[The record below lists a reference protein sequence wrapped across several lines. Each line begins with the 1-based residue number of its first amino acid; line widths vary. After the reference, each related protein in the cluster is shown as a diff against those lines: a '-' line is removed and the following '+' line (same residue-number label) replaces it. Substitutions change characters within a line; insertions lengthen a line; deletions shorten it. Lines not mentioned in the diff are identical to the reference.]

1 MTKKQFIAAAFKL
14 GFEAKY
20 NGKNKTMYLYPQEK
34 HTDDE
39 KEIADLFTAKPPL
52 ISCLLTY
59 NTRSPLNG
67 RLPCLDG
74 KTLLNERL
82 WIPHKY

>member
-39 KEIADLFTAKPPL
+39 KEIADLL
-52 ISCLLTY
+52 YS
-59 NTRSPLNG
+59 
-67 RLPCLDG
+67 
-74 KTLLNERL
+74 KTPFNILFANV
-82 WIPHKY
+82 